1 MDSVTVPLPVD
12 DLAVLRRRRS
22 AKWRTY
28 PADVLPLTISEA
40 DFPLAQPIA
49 EVLHEAV
56 SRSDTGYAMPVPE
69 LGEAVAG
76 FAAARWDWRVEP
88 GSVTAVTD
96 VSTGCAGLLRACC
109 GPGQAV
115 VISPPVYPP
124 FFDWV
129 AEVGARLIE
138 APLRQDGAGMW
149 RLDLDAVRDAFRAR
163 PAAYLL
169 CSPHNPVGR
178 VHDRGE
184 LEAVVQLAHDY
195 GVRVISNEIHAPLVL
210 EGAAFTPFLT
220 VPGAAEIAVSLL
232 SASKAWNLADLKCA
246 AIVAGSPAMQ
256 AVVGQLPPDGRWR
269 IGHFGVLTTIA
280 ALTTGPALAGRAA
293 GHPRPAP
300 PPARR
305 PDRRAATRCPLAA
318 AASDLPGLAG
328 LPADRAGRPAARVV
342 PQPRSRRT
350 RTRSPVRHARKRLR
364 PAELRDQRSCA
375 RRGHRTHG
383 IRSHLTG
390 AGTMC
395 ASCAATGSPACP
407 DAIGW
412 PFRRGCRPGRGSGS
426 TPSGC
431 HGQWLRSPRSWP
443 V

>member
-1 MDSVTVPLPVD
+1 MGSVTVPLPVD
-12 DLAVLRRRRS
+12 ELAVLRQRRS

-28 PADVLPLTISEA
+28 PADVLPLTISET
-40 DFPLAQPIA
+40 DFPVAEPIA
-49 EVLHEAV
+49 EVLREAV

-96 VSTGCAGLLRACC
+96 VSTGCVGLLRACC
-109 GPGQAV
+109 GPGEAV

-138 APLRQDGAGMW
+138 APLRQDASGIW

-184 LEAVVQLAHDY
+184 LEALVQLAHEY
-195 GVRVISNEIHAPLVL
+195 GVRVIGNEIHAPLVL

-220 VPGAAEIAVSLL
+220 LPGAGEIAVSLL
-232 SASKAWNLADLKCA
+232 SASKAWNLAGLKCA

-256 AVVGQLPPDGRWR
+256 AIVGKLPPDGRWR
-269 IGHFGVLTTIA
+269 IGHFGVLATVTALTAGQAWLDALLATLGVRRRQLGDLIA
-280 ALTTGPALAGRAA
+280 AQ
-293 GHPRPAP
+293 
-300 PPARR
+300 
-305 PDRRAATRCPLAA
+305 
-318 AASDLPGLAG
+318 
-328 LPADRAGRPAARVV
+328 LPAVRWQPPQATYLAWLDCRRIGSGD
-342 PQPRSRRT
+342 QPRELFLSRGRVALEPGPRFGT
-350 RTRSPVRHARKRLR
+350 P
-364 PAELRDQRSCA
+364 
-375 RRGHRTHG
+375 
-383 IRSHLTG
+383 G
-390 AGTMC
+390 AGFVRLNFGTSEAVLAMAIERM
-395 ASCAATGSPACP
+395 ASALT
-407 DAIGW
+407 
-412 PFRRGCRPGRGSGS
+412 
-426 TPSGC
+426 
-431 HGQWLRSPRSWP
+431 
-443 V
+443 